1 MTLLVNADGHT
12 IQVRDG
18 SRFAATL
25 LAAGWTPTDQ
35 PPAPGVRLVTAAEVE
50 QLAATLESARS
61 ASVED
66 RADLRQL
73 LEPLVVQLPE
83 VAAEVDQLVATVE
96 ATTTAAAPKPTPRTD
111 ALEAW
116 RAVAE
121 PALAALA
128 QTVSAIDLPAAVD
141 AYLTANPPPAGQAGA
156 EGKSAYQIARD
167 HGYGGTETQWLAT
180 LVGSQGPKGDPG
192 DTGPPGT
199 TDYLQLANRP
209 TLHAVATSGSYTDLT
224 NKPAI
229 PNLPNLAT
237 VATTGSYT
245 DLTNRPTIPTVPAM
259 RSAIVNTA
267 ALTANTVKDVSVSWG
282 SAMPSATYSVVATVE
297 HGTAPQQFAI
307 SVKSKTT
314 TGCVLAV
321 RSTAAVNAQ
330 GVNVSVIALAP

>member
-1 MTLLVNADGHT
+1 MTLLVNPDGYT
-12 IQVRDG
+12 IDATGRLE
-18 SRFAATL
+18 TL
-25 LAAGWTPTDQ
+25 LLARGYTATDQ
-35 PPAPGVRLVTAAEVE
+35 PPAPGVRLVTAAELV
-50 QLAATLESARS
+50 QLAATLETARA
-61 ASVED
+61 ASQDD
-66 RADLRQL
+66 RADLRQMV
-73 LEPLVVQLPE
+73 EPMALQLPE
-83 VAAEVDQLVATVE
+83 VAAEVDQLTATIE

-121 PALAALA
+121 PAITDILA
-128 QTVSAIDLPAAVD
+128 TVEAIDLPSAVQ
-141 AYLTANPPPAGQAGA
+141 AYLTANPPPAGQPGSPGA
-156 EGKSAYQIARD
+156 DGAPGKDAYEIAREVQ
-167 HGYGGTETQWLAT
+167 GYGGTRTQWLAT
-180 LVGSQGPKGDPG
+180 LKGETG
-192 DTGPPGT
+192 DTGPAGT
-199 TDYLQLANRP
+199 TDYLQLTNRP
-209 TLHAVATSGSYTDLT
+209 NLHA
-224 NKPAI
+224 
-229 PNLPNLAT
+229 

-245 DLTNRPTIPTVPAM
+245 DLTNKPTIPTVPAM

-267 ALTANTVKDVSVSWG
+267 ALTANTVKDVSVTWG